1 MNLRVKFNLVLSLS
15 SIAGIGVAAFFSHH
29 LLQKN
34 AEEEVLNSARIMMES
49 AIAVRSYTV
58 SEIKP
63 LVALQ
68 QKRQFI
74 KQAVPAYAANQYIS
88 KLQKKHP
95 DYMLKVLLKTV
106 QN

>member
-15 SIAGIGVAAFFSHH
+15 SIAGIGVAALFSHH

-49 AIAVRSYTV
+49 AIAVRAYTV

-63 LVALQ
+63 LVALSHGHLNY
-68 QKRQFI
+68 
-74 KQAVPAYAANQYIS
+74 V
-88 KLQKKHP
+88 HP
-95 DYMLKVLLKTV
+95 VEQLLHLDTHLLV
-106 QN
+106 I